1 MMKMVLKEEFLA
13 WSHKVDWSVERP
25 ETAKLQRKPLHL
37 FTYGLAS
44 LVKATAADIEKNK
57 ET

>member
-13 WSHKVDWSVERP
+13 WARKVDWSVERP
-25 ETAKLQRKPLHL
+25 ETAKLQRKPLQL
-37 FTYGLAS
+37 FTYGPAS
-44 LVKATAADIEKNK
+44 LVRATAAGIEKNK